1 MNDNYIGESSSQL
14 NTVKELKA
22 TEQTRHVC
30 DTRCCKLDAYNWLKD
45 IPLPEER
52 KPFYFVEVR
61 FKFNRREFFSYEP
74 ALEVKE
80 GDVVAVESDQGH
92 DIGIISLMGEV
103 VRLQMQRKNV
113 SPSATFRKIYRKAR
127 LQDIERWIQSIGR
140 ESKTLTQTRRIIR
153 DLQLDMKLDDL
164 EFRGD
169 GAKAIFYYT
178 AAKRIDFRELIKIL
192 AEQFRIKV
200 EMKQIGI
207 RQEAAKVG
215 GIGSCGREMCCS
227 TWVSA
232 FQSVSTQSARTQ
244 QIPINPQKLAGQ
256 CGKLKC
262 CLNYEQ
268 DTYVDVVRYFPAPT
282 VRLRS
287 KKETAVFVKAD
298 VFKNLLTYSYS
309 DENKINKMVELPLL
323 SVWKIIKMNEA
334 SQYPEKLE
342 DFVSDNIA
350 DDKIDFQK
358 MNLDDLTRFDKRKQQ
373 RNNNDKRQ
381 NRMRGSRGKK
391 TGENDKMPAA
401 LKG

>member
-1 MNDNYIGESSSQL
+1 MNDNYIEAPTPQL

-22 TEQTRHVC
+22 TEHTRHVC
-30 DTRCCKLDAYNWLKD
+30 NTRCCKLDAYNWLKD
-45 IPLPEER
+45 IPLPEEK

-74 ALEVKE
+74 TLELKE

-103 VRLQMQRKNV
+103 VRLQMQRKSV
-113 SPSATFRKIYRKAR
+113 SPTATFRKIYRKAR

-140 ESKTLTQTRRIIR
+140 ESQTLTQTRRIIR
-153 DLQLDMKLDDL
+153 DLKLDMKLDDL

-178 AAKRIDFRELIKIL
+178 ATKRIDFRELIKIL
-192 AEQFRIKV
+192 ADQFRIKV

-227 TWVSA
+227 TWVST

-268 DTYVDVVRYFPAPT
+268 DTYIDVVRYFPAPT
-282 VRLRS
+282 IRLRS
-287 KKETAVFVKAD
+287 KKETAVFIKAD
-298 VFKNLLTYSYS
+298 VFKNRLTYAYS
-309 DENKINKMVELPLL
+309 DEHGINKMVELPLMA
-323 SVWKIIKMNEA
+323 VWKIIKMNEQ
-334 SQYPEKLE
+334 SQYPAKLD
-342 DFVSDNIA
+342 DFVSDNDD
-350 DDKIDFQK
+350 DDKIEFQK
-358 MNLDDLTRFDKRKQQ
+358 MNLDDLNRFDKRKHQH
-373 RNNNDKRQ
+373 NNNDKRQ
-381 NRMRGSRGKK
+381 HRTRGKK
-391 TGENDKMPAA
+391 HSQSANDFVK
-401 LKG
+401 